1 MTSKGRIKMEID
13 NVPEERLDDLHQLLK
28 EFSKSKNSGGKGNL
42 MAKLRQIKIQG
53 PRDFSKNIDAYL
65 SGEISGC

>member
-1 MTSKGRIKMEID
+1 MTSKERIKMEID
-13 NVPEERLDDLHQLLK
+13 NVPEERLDDLHQLVK

-53 PRDFSKNIDAYL
+53 PKDFSKNIDAYL
-65 SGEISGC
+65 SGEISG

>member
-13 NVPEERLDDLHQLLK
+13 NVPEERLDDLHQLVK

-53 PRDFSKNIDAYL
+53 PRDFSKNIDAHL
-65 SGEISGC
+65 SGEISG

>member
-13 NVPEERLDDLHQLLK
+13 NVPEERLDDLHQLVK

-65 SGEISGC
+65 SGEISG

>member
-1 MTSKGRIKMEID
+1 MTSKEMIKKEID
-13 NVPEERLDDLHQLLK
+13 NVSEERLDDLHQLVK

-53 PRDFSKNIDAYL
+53 PRDFSKNIDAHL
-65 SGEISGC
+65 SGEISG

>member
-1 MTSKGRIKMEID
+1 MISKETIKKEID
-13 NVPEERLDDLHQLLK
+13 NIPEERLEDLHQLVK

-53 PRDFSKNIDAYL
+53 PKDFSKNIDAYL
-65 SGEISGC
+65 SGEISGG

>member
-53 PRDFSKNIDAYL
+53 PKDFSKNIDAYL
-65 SGEISGC
+65 SGEISG

>member
-13 NVPEERLDDLHQLLK
+13 NVPEERLDDLHQLVK

-53 PRDFSKNIDAYL
+53 PKDFSKNIDAYL
-65 SGEISGC
+65 SGEISGG

>member
-1 MTSKGRIKMEID
+1 MISKETIKKEID
-13 NVPEERLDDLHQLLK
+13 NIPEERLEDLHQLLK

-42 MAKLRQIKIQG
+42 MAKLRQIKIQS

-65 SGEISGC
+65 SGKISG

>member
-13 NVPEERLDDLHQLLK
+13 NVPEERLDDLHQLVK

-53 PRDFSKNIDAYL
+53 PKDFSKNIDAYL
-65 SGEISGC
+65 SGEISG